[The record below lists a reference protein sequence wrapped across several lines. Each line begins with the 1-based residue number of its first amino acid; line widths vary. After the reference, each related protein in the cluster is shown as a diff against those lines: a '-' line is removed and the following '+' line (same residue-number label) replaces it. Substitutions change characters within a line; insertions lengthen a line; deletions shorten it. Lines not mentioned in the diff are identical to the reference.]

1 MESGQ
6 QATGSPLFP
15 ETWHFLLE
23 EEAAEQ
29 VRCFPGNRTCTAR
42 LRLPEEAVSSH
53 RVEPCCW
60 FSFAAILLPDPSA
73 HPEAGLA
80 ALPVPWA

>member
-1 MESGQ
+1 MDGEWAAGHGES
-6 QATGSPLFP
+6 PVP

-29 VRCFPGNRTCTAR
+29 VRCFPEQDLHCGCA
-42 LRLPEEAVSSH
+42 LPGGSEQPPE
-53 RVEPCCW
+53 VEPCCW

-73 HPEAGLA
+73 LKQAWQPCQM
-80 ALPVPWA
+80 PWA